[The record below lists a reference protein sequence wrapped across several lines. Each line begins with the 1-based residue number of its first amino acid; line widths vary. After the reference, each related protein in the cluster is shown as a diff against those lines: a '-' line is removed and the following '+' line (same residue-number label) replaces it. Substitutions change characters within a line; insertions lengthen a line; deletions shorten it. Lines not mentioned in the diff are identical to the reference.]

1 MNVLREYRFHI
12 GDLVRIRQWDDM
24 IAQYGAS
31 DYGIATPDAAFVH
44 NMKNLC
50 GREFTI
56 EGFTERHGRMF
67 VDGHNF
73 PWSITEYMIEP
84 ADELEDGVYD
94 SEEINTFLSLF
105 EK

>member
-1 MNVLREYRFHI
+1 MSIFNI

-50 GREFTI
+50 GREFIIDNFI
-56 EGFTERHGRMF
+56 EQYGRIF
-67 VDGHNF
+67 VKGHNF

-84 ADELEDGVYD
+84 VDEPEDDMYD
-94 SEEINTFLSLF
+94 SEEIENFLGTIHIN
-105 EK
+105 